1 MDRFIQVYIDGS
13 APEGEGKSYLRV
25 IDAKNMETVA
35 LLHLDTDMNWH
46 MPFGYHGNWFKW

>member
-1 MDRFIQVYIDGS
+1 MDVFIQVYIDGS
-13 APEGEGKSYLRV
+13 LPEGEGKSYLRV